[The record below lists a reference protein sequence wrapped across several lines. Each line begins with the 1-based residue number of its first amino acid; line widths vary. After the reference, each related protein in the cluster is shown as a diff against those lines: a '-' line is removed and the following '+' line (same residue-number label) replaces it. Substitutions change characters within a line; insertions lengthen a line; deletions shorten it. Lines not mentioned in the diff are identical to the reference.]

1 MKHKYNGTGCY
12 RFIDANDNTIYVGCS
27 KTIDDRIFKQHFKNG
42 HLPSE
47 CYDSTLG
54 IDIIKTK
61 DYADAL
67 SLEQK
72 LIDKYR
78 PRYNKRDKSKNL
90 FTNVYD
96 LDDLDEPWVMYHS
109 FDKNIK
115 IRDLTTPLQNRL
127 AILVTYVVFIYALV
141 YMTIGGF

>member
-1 MKHKYNGTGCY
+1 MKHKYNGAGCY
-12 RFIDANDNTIYVGCS
+12 RFIDANDNTIYIGCS
-27 KTIDDRIFKQHFKNG
+27 KTIDDRIFKQHFKTG

-61 DYADAL
+61 DYAEAL

-78 PRYNKRDKSKNL
+78 PSYNKRDKSKNL
-90 FTNVYD
+90 FDNVYD
-96 LDDLDEPWVMYHS
+96 LEEPWVMYHS

-115 IRDLTTPLQNRL
+115 ITTPLQNRL
-127 AILVTYVVFIYALV
+127 ALLVTYGVFIYVLV